1 MSAAAYVIDNLT
13 AEIDAFTQVAEQM
26 RRRLAE
32 LTPDER
38 EEIEH
43 ASKLLRRARA
53 ARQLPV
59 IEPTSDGA
67 AG

>member
-1 MSAAAYVIDNLT
+1 
-13 AEIDAFTQVAEQM
+13 M
-26 RRRLAE
+26 RHRLAE

-38 EEIEH
+38 DEIEQ

-53 ARQLPV
+53 ARQLPL
-59 IEPTSDGA
+59 IPTASSRGA